1 MPGSS
6 STNNHPFSQ
15 MNCVKEMSLDETAEA
30 FHAAGYNVLLYDC
43 RSVGGSEGNPR
54 NQIDPVQMSQDVSG
68 K

>member
-1 MPGSS
+1 
-6 STNNHPFSQ
+6 

-30 FHAAGYNVLLYDC
+30 FYAAGYNVLLYDC